1 MSRKYVVVFLKP
13 AYDTVTAGTA
23 EDATRIVRGVIPY
36 GARVIACYPLG
47 DEPPAELAG
56 LDLPGNVKPVA

>member
-23 EDATRIVRGVIPY
+23 EDATRIVRGVISVKY
-36 GARVIACYPLG
+36 RTCQS
-47 DEPPAELAG
+47 
-56 LDLPGNVKPVA
+56 NVSYVASGR